1 MAQEGSADNPRSRP
15 FRRERSGDNP
25 RGQPFRRGKSGNPAG
40 RPRGARNR
48 ATLAAEAL
56 LEGEAEALTRKAIE
70 LALGGDI
77 TALRLCLDRIVPP
90 RREQLLAFELSELK
104 EINDAK
110 RAVSEIVAAVSDGSI
125 TISDAVRLVSLVD
138 IRTCGLLDMS
148 VEIEKKKIPT
158 PEIEVL
164 LPEDFPNFFEKIVDN
179 LSVNSH

>member
-1 MAQEGSADNPRSRP
+1 MAQ
-15 FRRERSGDNP
+15 ERSGDNP

-104 EINDAK
+104 EIHDAK
-110 RAVSEIVAAVSDGSI
+110 RAVSEIIAAVADGNVTTSEAVELVKLVEIFIRIFNLLEGIEKPEKREISAAELLLLESI
-125 TISDAVRLVSLVD
+125 TVENWKHL
-138 IRTCGLLDMS
+138 IR
-148 VEIEKKKIPT
+148 PRN
-158 PEIEVL
+158 VL
-164 LPEDFPNFFEKIVDN
+164 P
-179 LSVNSH
+179 

>member
-1 MAQEGSADNPRSRP
+1 MLCDGARRIGGQSASRP
-15 FRRERSGDNP
+15 FRRERSGDNL
-25 RGQPFRRGKSGNPAG
+25 RGRPFGRGKSGNPTG

-104 EINDAK
+104 EIHDAK
-110 RAVSEIVAAVSDGSI
+110 RAVSEIVSAVSAGII
-125 TISDAVRLVSLVD
+125 TISDAVRLVSLVETF

-148 VEIEKKKIPT
+148 VEIKKIKIPT

-164 LPEDFPNFFEKIVDN
+164 LPEDFPNF
-179 LSVNSH
+179 L